1 MKWLALIL
9 IVIAISL
16 VGCKPDEE
24 AESDHDEISLYDEHE
39 GLTLPEDMQRELGVQ
54 LVSLADTN
62 QIPESAIIRGAREDF
77 TYVKDGK
84 HFVRM
89 PLGQVSAGAEIVTR
103 GVRDLW
109 MIELLAI
116 RGGEP
121 CCH

>member
-1 MKWLALIL
+1 MKYLLLIFVIVALM
-9 IVIAISL
+9 
-16 VGCKPDEE
+16 GCGHEHETDE
-24 AESDHDEISLYDEHE
+24 SHGDEISLYNEHD

-54 LVSLADTN
+54 LMAVTDTN
-62 QIPESAIIRGAREDF
+62 AIPETAIIRGAKEDF

-84 HFVRM
+84 HFVRTL
-89 PLGQVSAGAEIVTR
+89 LGQISAGQEIVTH
-103 GVRDLW
+103 GVKDLW

>member
-1 MKWLALIL
+1 MKWLPLI
-9 IVIAISL
+9 IIAIGII
-16 VGCKPDEE
+16 GCKTHEE
-24 AESDHDEISLYDEHE
+24 AESDHAEISLYSEHD

-62 QIPESAIIRGAREDF
+62 HIPENAIIRGAREDF
-77 TYVKDGK
+77 TYVKEGK
-84 HFVRM
+84 HFVRT
-89 PLGQVSAGAEIVTR
+89 PLGEISAGAQIVTH
-103 GVRDLW
+103 GVKDLW